1 MVSVAT
7 GGGNMD
13 FSITLYNGFN
23 IGLERKVNSPTWL
36 QLPDGFDIFFFSG
49 IQINLGFVRISLG
62 RFKDADEFAEELG
75 DP

>member
-1 MVSVAT
+1 MASVAI

-13 FSITLYNGFN
+13 FSIILYNGFN
-23 IGLERKVNSPTWL
+23 IGLERKVNSPVWL

-49 IQINLGFVRISLG
+49 MQFNLGFVRINLG